1 MKIRTALALA
11 ALAVTPAF
19 AAEPAAAGPATDEA
33 MTSVEKSTV
42 DSLQKE
48 IAMLQQAVDQVRKA
62 SAERQ
67 LVQAQRELEQ
77 NSHQLWP

>member
-19 AAEPAAAGPATDEA
+19 AAEPAAPTTDEA

-62 SAERQ
+62 STERQ
-67 LVQAQRELEQ
+67 LIQAQRELEQ